1 MGYKL
6 AGYTVL
12 GNCEIDLEMMKL
24 YRRNHHPKYPYLMD
38 IREFNQLQVYPEE
51 LRHLE
56 SWTGRRPAPY
66 SPLPGTGRR
75 HGERKRHSGKDRRN
89 SGWMICSCISSGQQ
103 RF

>member
-12 GNCEIDLEMMKL
+12 GNCEIDPEMMKL

-51 LRHLE
+51 LRHLDILDG
-56 SWTGRRPAPY
+56 S
-66 SPLPGTGRR
+66 GRR
-75 HGERKRHSGKDRRN
+75 HGERKRHSGKGRRN
-89 SGWMICSCISSGQQ
+89 SGWMICSCISSGQR

>member
-1 MGYKL
+1 MGYKI

-12 GNCEIDLEMMKL
+12 GNCEIDPEMMKL

-51 LRHLE
+51 LRHLDILD
-56 SWTGRRPAPY
+56 G
-66 SPLPGTGRR
+66 SPPCSVFSTAGDREKAW
-75 HGERKRHSGKDRRN
+75 ERKRHSGKGRRN